1 MRRHWASTGTYRR
14 RRSSVRIKSHT
25 IGMPVFVR
33 PGRRTPPTSSR
44 PVAPESAQAGSGP
57 VQAEARRGNG
67 GVRAIVQSVGVL
79 ALVCAASVRCTDRV
93 KRAFVAVIAIY
104 ALAALSGCGTGK
116 ANDGAPSPTASKL
129 TTGGSPGASTATA
142 PSPSGSP
149 TPAVVLEFTVDGT
162 GPYQIG
168 DKLADLQASPG
179 LDGVTA
185 GGTACPQVTTA
196 RGKGVWK
203 DVQFSFH
210 QDGALYLAINHSTAI
225 PTPSGAWLGTNLAQL
240 KTIYAGVQTEELTV
254 GSRKGFL
261 VTTVSGRGILFD
273 LNPHGV
279 VLSMAAADAIYLKAS
294 YQHGT
299 NFC

>member
-1 MRRHWASTGTYRR
+1 
-14 RRSSVRIKSHT
+14 
-25 IGMPVFVR
+25 
-33 PGRRTPPTSSR
+33 
-44 PVAPESAQAGSGP
+44 
-57 VQAEARRGNG
+57 
-67 GVRAIVQSVGVL
+67 
-79 ALVCAASVRCTDRV
+79 V
-93 KRAFVAVIAIY
+93 KRAVVAVIAIY

-116 ANDGAPSPTASKL
+116 AKDAVPAPAGSKL
-129 TTGGSPGASTATA
+129 STPGSAGANTAT
-142 PSPSGSP
+142 PSVPTGSP
-149 TPAVVLEFTVDGT
+149 TSSAVLEFTVDGT

-179 LDGVTA
+179 LDAVTA

-196 RGKGVWK
+196 RGTGAWT

-210 QDGALYLAINHSTAI
+210 QDGALYLAVNHSPAI

-254 GSRKGFL
+254 GTRKGFL
-261 VTTVSGRGILFD
+261 VTTFSGRGILFD

-279 VLSMAAADAIYLKAS
+279 VLSMAAADANYLKTS